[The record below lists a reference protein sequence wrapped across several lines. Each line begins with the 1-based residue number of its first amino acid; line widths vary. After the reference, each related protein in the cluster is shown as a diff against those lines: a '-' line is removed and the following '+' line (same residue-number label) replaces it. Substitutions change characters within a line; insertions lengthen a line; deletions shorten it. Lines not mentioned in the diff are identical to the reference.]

1 VIAAGGR
8 RWPAAARV
16 VTLREEIEML
26 RSRWSLWLSLAIGLW
41 LVLSTVAFQAESSA
55 GFNRLMVG
63 LLVASC
69 AVMAAWAPWFQFV
82 NTGLGVWLLATTLAF
97 DHRSPFLFWS
107 TLAAAAALVAL
118 SLVPTPARLVDPRRA
133 AVHN

>member
-1 VIAAGGR
+1 M
-8 RWPAAARV
+8 RV

-63 LLVASC
+63 MMVASC
-69 AVMAAWAPWFQFV
+69 AVMAAFAPWFRYV
-82 NTGLGVWLLATTLAF
+82 NTGLGVWLLGTTMAF
-97 DHRSPFLFWS
+97 DHRSPFLFLS
-107 TLAAAAALVAL
+107 TLAVAAALVVL

>member
-1 VIAAGGR
+1 M
-8 RWPAAARV
+8 RV

-63 LLVASC
+63 MLVASC
-69 AVMAAWAPWFQFV
+69 AVMAAWAPWFQYV

-118 SLVPTPARLVDPRRA
+118 SLVPTPAQLVDPRRA

>member
-1 VIAAGGR
+1 M
-8 RWPAAARV
+8 RV

-26 RSRWSLWLSLAIGLW
+26 RSRWSLWLSLAIGFW
-41 LVLSTVAFQAESSA
+41 LVFSTVAFQAESSA

-63 LLVASC
+63 MLVASC
-69 AVMAAWAPWFQFV
+69 AVMAAWAPWFQYV

-118 SLVPTPARLVDPRRA
+118 SLVPTPAQLVDPRRA

>member
-1 VIAAGGR
+1 
-8 RWPAAARV
+8 
-16 VTLREEIEML
+16 ML
-26 RSRWSLWLSLAIGLW
+26 RSRWPLWLSLAIGLW

-63 LLVASC
+63 MMVASC
-69 AVMAAWAPWFQFV
+69 AVMAAFAPWFRYV
-82 NTGLGVWLLATTLAF
+82 NTGLGVWLLGTTMAF
-97 DHRSPFLFWS
+97 DHRSPFLFLS
-107 TLAAAAALVAL
+107 TLAVAAALVVL